1 MSTYLLIHGSW
12 HGAWCWEKVVP
23 HLEGKGHTVFAPDL
37 PGHGQDKTPIP
48 EITLQSYCDRISEVL
63 AKAEEPAI
71 LVGHSMGGI
80 AITQAAELWPDKI
93 QTLVY
98 LVAFLPGN
106 GQSLLDLGL
115 QDRDSFLV
123 PNLVIVEAEGYSTV
137 KEEAIH
143 EAFYADCTDEDV
155 AWAKSLLVPDPLAPV
170 ATPVRISEG
179 NFGRIPRAYIYC
191 QQDRAVSFALQ
202 KQMVAATP
210 CQQIFTVHTGH
221 SPFLAAP
228 EALVDCLTAVA
239 ELQPA

>member
-37 PGHGQDKTPIP
+37 PGHGQDKIPIP

-98 LVAFLPGN
+98 LAAFLPGN

-123 PNLVIVEAEGYSTV
+123 PNLVIREAEGYSMV
-137 KEEAIH
+137 KEEAIR

-155 AWAKSLLVPDPLAPV
+155 TWAKSLLVPDPLAPV
-170 ATPVRISEG
+170 ATPVQISEG
-179 NFGRIPRAYIYC
+179 NYGRILRTYIYC
-191 QQDRAVSFALQ
+191 QQDKAVSFALQ

-210 CQQIFTVHTGH
+210 CQQIFTLPTGH
-221 SPFLAAP
+221 SPFLSDP